1 MRAEICETAPRS
13 WRIRPLEEVCIK
25 ITSGGTPS
33 RTRPDFYEGGLI
45 PWVKTQELT
54 DDWIHNTDEKITEE
68 AISSSS
74 AKLLPANTVL
84 MAMYGATVGQLGM
97 LKSPMTCNQACCALI
112 VDPAKADFR
121 FLYYQ
126 LRHSRTQLKSL
137 ATGGA
142 QQNLSGALIKSLL
155 YPFPS
160 IDEQKRIAGIL
171 GSLDD
176 KIELN
181 RKMNETLEQMARA
194 LFKSWFVDF
203 DPVRAKA
210 AGRQPTSIDKATA
223 DLFPD
228 SFMDSELGKI
238 PRGWTSAPVG
248 ETVDCQGGATPSTS
262 EAKYWEGGTHHW
274 TTPKDFSSL
283 ESHFLLDTDR
293 KLTDAGISK
302 ISSGLL
308 PAGTL
313 LLSSRAPIG
322 YIAIATMPVAINQ
335 GFIALK
341 CNNTASNFFMLNWC
355 KSNMAEIESR
365 ATGTTFPEISKLNFR
380 PILVCLPP
388 KEVMTAFTD
397 RVTPLYAQVVLN
409 LRQSR
414 SLSAIRDALLPGLLS
429 GNISTSPKL

>member
-1 MRAEICETAPRS
+1 MGCDSPHFSVKDLIERGDLLVSDGYRAKSDQFLPNGIPFGRIPNVVGGFSFNGADLLPRH
-13 WRIRPLEEVCIK
+13 IVEPIK
-25 ITSGGTPS
+25 ISKQGDVVFTSKGTVGRFALVRKDTPEFVYS
-33 RTRPDFYEGGLI
+33 PQLCFWRSLNKEIIDPNWLYYWMHSKEFFVQYKSVAG
-45 PWVKTQELT
+45 QT
-54 DDWIHNTDEKITEE
+54 DMAEYVSLKDQRRMGITLP
-68 AISSSS
+68 AIS
-74 AKLLPANTVL
+74 
-84 MAMYGATVGQLGM
+84 
-97 LKSPMTCNQACCALI
+97 
-112 VDPAKADFR
+112 
-121 FLYYQ
+121 
-126 LRHSRTQLKSL
+126 
-137 ATGGA
+137 
-142 QQNLSGALIKSLL
+142 
-155 YPFPS
+155 
-160 IDEQKRIAGIL
+160 EQTRVAGIL
-171 GSLDD
+171 GAFDE

-203 DPVRAKA
+203 DPVHAKA
-210 AGRQPTSIDKATA
+210 AGLEPTGIDKATA

-228 SFMDSELGKI
+228 SFMVSELGKI
-238 PRGWTSAPVG
+238 PKGWTSAPVG

-283 ESHFLLDTDR
+283 ESPFLLDTDR

-322 YIAIATMPVAINQ
+322 YIAIATLPVAINQ

-341 CNNTASNFFMLNWC
+341 CNETASNFFMLNWC

-388 KEVMTAFTD
+388 KEVMTAFTG

>member
-1 MRAEICETAPRS
+1 MENEWSKPELGEVAAVRSGYAFKSSDWTDTGIPVVKIANVKNGRLEMSGCSFVQQTIAAEAGE
-13 WRIRPLEEVCIK
+13 
-25 ITSGGTPS
+25 
-33 RTRPDFYEGGLI
+33 F
-45 PWVKTQELT
+45 Q
-54 DDWIHNTDEKITEE
+54 
-68 AISSSS
+68 
-74 AKLLPANTVL
+74 
-84 MAMYGATVGQLGM
+84 
-97 LKSPMTCNQACCALI
+97 
-112 VDPAKADFR
+112 
-121 FLYYQ
+121 
-126 LRHSRTQLKSL
+126 L
-137 ATGGA
+137 ATGDILIAMTGYIGEVARVRKSDLPCVLNQRVGKFSVKNPKLLDADFLYTFLSFSETRKTIEALGYGTA
-142 QQNLSGALIKSLL
+142 QPNVSSSLIHKVVIPLPPL
-155 YPFPS
+155 A
-160 IDEQKRIAGIL
+160 EQKRIAGIL
-171 GSLDD
+171 GALDD

-181 RKMNETLEQMARA
+181 REMNETLEQMACA

-203 DPVRAKA
+203 DPVHAKA
-210 AGRQPTSIDKATA
+210 AGLQPAGMDRATA

-228 SFMDSELGKI
+228 SFVDSELGKI
-238 PRGWTSAPVG
+238 PKGWTSPPVG

-262 EAKYWEGGTHHW
+262 EAKYWEGGIHHW

-283 ESHFLLDTDR
+283 ESPFLLDTDR

-322 YIAIATMPVAINQ
+322 YIAIATLPVAINQ

-341 CNNTASNFFMLNWC
+341 CNETASNFFMLNWC
-355 KSNMAEIESR
+355 KCNMAEIESR

-388 KEVMTAFTD
+388 QEVMTAFTD

-414 SLSAIRDALLPGLLS
+414 SLSAIRDTLLPGLLR

>member
-1 MRAEICETAPRS
+1 MADELITL
-13 WRIRPLEEVCIK
+13 PLGEVCDVKQGRYLGPGDMSEIK
-25 ITSGGTPS
+25 NDQTP
-33 RTRPDFYEGGLI
+33 I
-45 PWVKTQELT
+45 PV
-54 DDWIHNTDEKITEE
+54 IG
-68 AISSSS
+68 
-74 AKLLPANTVL
+74 ANGILGYTNK
-84 MAMYGATVGQLGM
+84 ATYNDKVTLVTCRGSNCGM
-97 LKSPMTCNQACCALI
+97 LQRTNGPTWISNNAMACVPKEGTDSRYIYYVLKEAN
-112 VDPAKADFR
+112 FR
-121 FLYYQ
+121 DVI
-126 LRHSRTQLKSL
+126 
-137 ATGGA
+137 TGSA
-142 QQNLSGALIKSLL
+142 QPQITTGHLNSKVVVINPDVK
-155 YPFPS
+155 
-160 IDEQKRIAGIL
+160 EQKRIAGIL
-171 GSLDD
+171 GALDD

-181 RKMNETLEQMARA
+181 RKMNETLEQMASA

-203 DPVRAKA
+203 DTVHTKA

>member
-1 MRAEICETAPRS
+1 MTGKRILRRLGEICEFRGGQGFPQKHQGASAGDYPFVKVS
-13 WRIRPLEEVCIK
+13 DMELLGNGYRITKANHWINEVTRKELRAKPHPATSTIFAK
-25 ITSGGTPS
+25 IG
-33 RTRPDFYEGGLI
+33 
-45 PWVKTQELT
+45 VALT
-54 DDWIHNTDEKITEE
+54 YNRRR
-68 AISSSS
+68 
-74 AKLLPANTVL
+74 LLSQPT
-84 MAMYGATVGQLGM
+84 
-97 LKSPMTCNQACCALI
+97 I
-112 VDPAKADFR
+112 VDNNMMAAVPKESEVTAL
-121 FLYYQ
+121 FLYYL
-126 LRHSRTQLKSL
+126 LRVTDFNKVVSGTALPYLNAGDLANMEVEVPPLTQ
-137 ATGGA
+137 
-142 QQNLSGALIKSLL
+142 
-155 YPFPS
+155 
-160 IDEQKRIAGIL
+160 QKYITGIL
-171 GSLDD
+171 GPLDE

-181 RKMNETLEQMARA
+181 RKMNETLEQMASA

-203 DPVRAKA
+203 DPVHAKA
-210 AGRQPTSIDKATA
+210 TGRQPAGMDKATA

-238 PRGWTSAPVG
+238 PKGWTSAPVG

-283 ESHFLLDTDR
+283 ESPFLLDTDR

-341 CNNTASNFFMLNWC
+341 CNKTASNFFMLNWC

-397 RVTPLYAQVVLN
+397 RVTPLYAQVVLS

>member
-1 MRAEICETAPRS
+1 MATNSNSYKVEDLIQNGTLVISDGYRAKSDQFVPDGIPFARIPNVVGRFYFKGTDLLSKDLVDPVKRS
-13 WRIRPLEEVCIK
+13 RPGDVVFTSKGTVGRFALVQSDTPEFVYSPQLCFWRSLK
-25 ITSGGTPS
+25 
-33 RTRPDFYEGGLI
+33 PDFI
-45 PWVKTQELT
+45 
-54 DDWIHNTDEKITEE
+54 
-68 AISSSS
+68 
-74 AKLLPANTVL
+74 
-84 MAMYGATVGQLGM
+84 
-97 LKSPMTCNQACCALI
+97 
-112 VDPAKADFR
+112 DPIW
-121 FLYYQ
+121 LYYWMHGRQ
-126 LRHSRTQLKSL
+126 FYAQFKSVAGQTDMAEYVSLKDQRMMTIDIPPL
-137 ATGGA
+137 V
-142 QQNLSGALIKSLL
+142 QQR
-155 YPFPS
+155 
-160 IDEQKRIAGIL
+160 RIAGIL
-171 GSLDD
+171 GALDD

-181 RKMNETLEQMARA
+181 RKMNETLERMASA

-203 DPVRAKA
+203 DPVHAKA
-210 AGRQPTSIDKATA
+210 AGLVPAGIDKATT

-228 SFMDSELGKI
+228 SFMDSELGRI
-238 PRGWTSAPVG
+238 PKGWTSAPVG

-283 ESHFLLDTDR
+283 ESAFLLDTDR

-341 CNNTASNFFMLNWC
+341 CNEIASNFFMLNWC

-397 RVTPLYAQVVLN
+397 MVTPLYARVVLN